1 MYISF
6 IRDMVSLMQNLT
18 IRLSLTNQTYNI
30 HIIKY
35 AAGID
40 LEFPCF

>member
-18 IRLSLTNQTYNI
+18 IRLSLTNQIHNI
-30 HIIKY
+30 HIIQY

-40 LEFPCF
+40 LEFPWF